1 MSATADRTLLRVPPT
16 LLLIGGE
23 WVESI
28 SGKTFVTRDP
38 ATENPIAEVA
48 EAGPADAERAVAAAR
63 AALRGP
69 WSKLSAA
76 ERGRLLHAF
85 AALLRANAEELAVL
99 ESLDGGKPISSV
111 RRQDLPAAID
121 CIEYYAGW
129 PDKLKGDVV
138 PVRPDALTYI
148 VREPVGVVAGIV
160 PWNFPLMNATWKIAP
175 ALACGCTMVLKPA
188 TETPLTALRLGE
200 LALEAGIP
208 PGVLNVLPG
217 AGSVVGMALVA
228 HRGVDKISFTGS
240 PSVGKLIAAAAAP
253 NVTRLTLELG
263 GKSPN
268 IVFDDADLDAAVKGS
283 TSGIFFNSGQVCSAG
298 SRILVQERV
307 YDAFVAKL
315 VARAK
320 SLKVGDPRDEQT
332 YMGPLISQKQL
343 SAVMGYIEAGRAE
356 GAQLLVGGDRVDGP
370 GFFLNPT
377 VFGRVD
383 NAMTIAQEEIFG
395 PVASVIAFTDDDD
408 AVRIANDSVFSL
420 AAGVWTRDVTRA
432 HTMASRLRA
441 GTVWINTY
449 GQSDTRL
456 PWGGAGR
463 DSGIGRDL
471 GETALDNYTEKKTV
485 WLNLRRA
492 TT

>member
-1 MSATADRTLLRVPPT
+1 MSATQVRTLPLRLPPT
-16 LLLIGGE
+16 QLLIGGS
-23 WVESI
+23 WVDSI

-38 ATENPIAEVA
+38 ATEQPIAEIA
-48 EAGPADAERAVAAAR
+48 LAGPEDAERAVAAAR
-63 AALRGP
+63 TALTGP

-76 ERGRLLHAF
+76 QRGRLLYKF
-85 AALLRANAEELAVL
+85 ASLLREHSEELVAL

-111 RRQDLPAAID
+111 RRQDVPAAID
-121 CIEYYAGW
+121 CMEYYAGW
-129 PDKLKGDVV
+129 PDKLTGDVV

-148 VREPVGVVAGIV
+148 AREPVGVVAGIV
-160 PWNFPLMNATWKIAP
+160 PWNFPLMNSVWKIAP

-188 TETPLTALRLGE
+188 TETPLTGLRLGE

-208 PGVLNVLPG
+208 PGVLNILPG
-217 AGSVVGMALVA
+217 AGSVVGMALVQ
-228 HRGVDKISFTGS
+228 HPGVDKISFTGS
-240 PSVGKLIAAAAAP
+240 PSVGKMIATAAAP

-268 IVFDDADLDAAVKGS
+268 IVFADADLDAAVKGS

-298 SRILVQERV
+298 SRILVQESVR
-307 YDAFVAKL
+307 DAFVAKL
-315 VARAK
+315 VERTK
-320 SLKVGDPRDEQT
+320 GLKVGDPSDEKT
-332 YMGPLISQKQL
+332 YMGPVISQKQL
-343 SAVMGYIEAGRAE
+343 STVMEYIEAGRNE
-356 GAQLLVGGDRVDGP
+356 GAQLVTGGDRLERP

-377 VFGRVD
+377 VFAGVD
-383 NAMTIAQEEIFG
+383 NGMKIAQEEIFG
-395 PVASVIAFTDDDD
+395 PVAAVITFHDEDD
-408 AVRIANDSVFSL
+408 AVRIANDTSFSL
-420 AAGVWTRDVTRA
+420 AAGVWTNDVTRA

-449 GQSDTRL
+449 GHSDARL

-485 WLNLRRA
+485 WLNLRR
-492 TT
+492 